1 MSARASLATAMALI
15 CMAGGSALAEPQTGG
30 VKINGRVE
38 NHTVVG
44 PSTNIASGF
53 GSRAISSVGSI
64 GGDVKIRGNLNMSV
78 QTGEIVTQARGFGQE
93 AVTSVGSVHSEAEV
107 NGRRNVVI
115 STGKVINMSTI
126 PGATA
131 CVVVGSLGI
140 VPGCEGEGSR

>member
-53 GSRAISSVGSI
+53 GSRAVSSVGSI
-64 GGDVKIRGNLNMSV
+64 GGTSRSAA
-78 QTGEIVTQARGFGQE
+78 TSTCRCRPAR
-93 AVTSVGSVHSEAEV
+93 S
-107 NGRRNVVI
+107 
-115 STGKVINMSTI
+115 
-126 PGATA
+126 
-131 CVVVGSLGI
+131 
-140 VPGCEGEGSR
+140 

>member
-1 MSARASLATAMALI
+1 
-15 CMAGGSALAEPQTGG
+15 
-30 VKINGRVE
+30 
-38 NHTVVG
+38 
-44 PSTNIASGF
+44 
-53 GSRAISSVGSI
+53 
-64 GGDVKIRGNLNMSV
+64 MSV

-107 NGRRNVVI
+107 AGRRNVVI